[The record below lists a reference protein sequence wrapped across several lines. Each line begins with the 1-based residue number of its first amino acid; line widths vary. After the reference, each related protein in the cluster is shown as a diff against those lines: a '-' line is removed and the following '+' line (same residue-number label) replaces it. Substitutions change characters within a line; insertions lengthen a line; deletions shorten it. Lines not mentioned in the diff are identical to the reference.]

1 MQYQAATP
9 TAICL
14 QGLRELAALLTAGSL
29 LQSAT
34 LQVIAEYER
43 NARSSEDEFY
53 ARRHTWD

>member
-1 MQYQAATP
+1 MQEQAPTR

-14 QGLRELAALLTAGSL
+14 QGLRELAATLTAGSL

-43 NARSSEDEFY
+43 DAQASEDEY
-53 ARRHTWD
+53 CARRHGWD